1 MFMSRVFAALLLLSP
16 LLASCALG
24 PRIRAP
30 DAHLPAAFEA
40 PEAVT
45 APGVDLDRWWSAYH
59 DPQLETLV
67 DQALTTA
74 PDARSAVARLAEAR
88 AVRSSALSAFDP
100 QGALQGSSSLTDTHT
115 LSGPGPIVIP
125 AVPGVFPGAS
135 FDLSPSG
142 YTYNQGA
149 NFNVSWEVDLFGRRV
164 ATRRKANADIAAA
177 RFDYEASR
185 TSLAANVADQLF
197 QARGLAIQLDDAR
210 ESARIQKQLLN
221 VAQVKADHG
230 LGAQSDADQVAAQTA
245 QTDAE
250 VADLESE
257 LHAARRTLLV
267 LLGRGADPLEGLP
280 VPAEAGA
287 PPKVPTTVPGAL
299 LARRPDVQEAYEKLH
314 SATGQL
320 KLDELAL
327 FPKFTLQPGV
337 SLSSS
342 NVTGSS
348 IVSDAWSIGL
358 GAALPILDRPRLQA
372 EIRAQGAR
380 ADQAVIA
387 YEKAVQTAYGEAE
400 SALVELTSDELRV
413 RLLTSGERQGRSA
426 YDAARKRYAMGMDD
440 LSSVL
445 TAERTW
451 RTARTALTG
460 AQVQALRRSV
470 QTFKALGGGWT
481 PPTPARIRSS

>member
-1 MFMSRVFAALLLLSP
+1 MSRVFAAFLLPLP

-24 PRIRAP
+24 PRVPAP
-30 DAHLPAAFEA
+30 DTRLPAAFEA
-40 PEAVT
+40 PSADG
-45 APGVDLDRWWSAYH
+45 AASVDLDRWWRAYN
-59 DPQLETLV
+59 DPQLESLV
-67 DQALTTA
+67 EAALKSA
-74 PDARSAVARLAEAR
+74 PDARSAAARLDEAR
-88 AVRSSALSAFDP
+88 AVRSSALTAFDP
-100 QGALQGSSSLTDTHT
+100 QGALQGSSTLTNTNT
-115 LSGPGPIVIP
+115 ISGPGPIVIP

-164 ATRRKANADIAAA
+164 ATRRRANADFAAA

-185 TSLAANVADQLF
+185 TSLAASVADQLF
-197 QARGLAIQLDDAR
+197 QARGLAIQLDDSR
-210 ESARIQKQLLN
+210 EEARIQRELLR
-221 VAQVKADHG
+221 VAQLKADHG

-245 QTDAE
+245 QSDAE
-250 VADLESE
+250 VADLESQ

-280 VPAEAGA
+280 TPAEAGA
-287 PPKVPTTVPGAL
+287 PPKVPASVPGAL
-299 LARRPDVQEAYEKLH
+299 LARRPDVQEALAKLH
-314 SATGQL
+314 SASGQL
-320 KLDELAL
+320 KIDELAL
-327 FPKFTLQPGV
+327 FPKFTLQPGI

-342 NVTGSS
+342 NVTGSP

-387 YEKAVQTAYGEAE
+387 YEKTVQTAYGEAE
-400 SALVELTSDELRV
+400 NALVELSSDERRV
-413 RLLTSGERQGRSA
+413 TMLTAGEAQGRRA
-426 YDAARKRYAMGMDD
+426 YDAARRRYTMGMDD
-440 LSSVL
+440 LTSVL

-460 AQVQALRRSV
+460 AEVQALRRSV

-481 PPTPARIRSS
+481 PPAQKPVRSS

>member
-1 MFMSRVFAALLLLSP
+1 MSRGLATLLLLSP

-24 PRIRAP
+24 PRVPAP
-30 DAHLPAAFEA
+30 DTRLPAAFEA
-40 PEAVT
+40 PAAAT
-45 APGVDLDRWWSAYH
+45 AADVDLDHWWTAYH
-59 DPQLETLV
+59 DPQLESLV
-67 DQALTTA
+67 EQALATA
-74 PDARSAVARLAEAR
+74 PDARSAVARLDEAR

-100 QGALQGSSSLTDTHT
+100 QGALQGSSSVTHT
-115 LSGPGPIVIP
+115 TTISGPGPITIP
-125 AVPGVFPGAS
+125 PAPAIGFPGVN

-164 ATRRKANADIAAA
+164 ATRRKANADVAAA

-197 QARGLAIQLDDAR
+197 QARGLAIQLDDAN
-210 ESARIQKQLLN
+210 EAARIQRELLN
-221 VAQVKADHG
+221 VAQKKADHG
-230 LGAQSDADQVAAQTA
+230 LGAQSDADQLGAQTA
-245 QTDAE
+245 QTDAQ
-250 VADLESE
+250 VADLESQ

-287 PPKVPTTVPGAL
+287 PPKVPATVPGAL
-299 LARRPDVQEAYEKLH
+299 LARRPDVQEAYAKLH
-314 SATGQL
+314 SAAGQL

-348 IVSDAWSIGL
+348 IVTDAWSIGL

-387 YEKAVQTAYGEAE
+387 YEVAVQTAYGEAE
-400 SALVELTSDELRV
+400 SALVELTSDERRV
-413 RLLTSGERQGRSA
+413 VLLTAGEAQGRSA
-426 YDAARKRYAMGMDD
+426 YDAARKRYQMGMDD
-440 LSSVL
+440 LTSVL

-481 PPTPARIRSS
+481 PPSPARPRRS

>member
-1 MFMSRVFAALLLLSP
+1 MSRVLASLLMLSP

-24 PRIRAP
+24 PRVPAP
-30 DAHLPAAFEA
+30 DTRTPAAFEA
-40 PEAVT
+40 PT
-45 APGVDLDRWWSAYH
+45 AATAAGVDLDRWWTAYH

-67 DQALTTA
+67 EQALSSA
-74 PDARSAVARLAEAR
+74 PDARSAAARLDEAR
-88 AVRSSALSAFDP
+88 AVRSSALTAFDP
-100 QGALQGSSSLTDTHT
+100 QGALQGSSAVTDTT
-115 LSGPGPIVIP
+115 TISGPGPITIP
-125 AVPGVFPGAS
+125 PVPAINFPGAS
-135 FDLSPSG
+135 FNLSPSG

-164 ATRRKANADIAAA
+164 ATRRRANADFAAA

-185 TSLAANVADQLF
+185 TSLEASVADQLF

-210 ESARIQKQLLN
+210 ESARIQRELLT
-221 VAQVKADHG
+221 VAQKKADHG
-230 LGAQSDADQVAAQTA
+230 LGAQSDADQVASQTA
-245 QTDAE
+245 QTDAQ
-250 VADLESE
+250 VADLESQ

-267 LLGRGADPLEGLP
+267 LVGRGVDPLEGLP

-287 PPKVPTTVPGAL
+287 PPKVPATVPGAL
-299 LARRPDVQEAYEKLH
+299 LARRPDVQEAAAKLH
-314 SATGQL
+314 SASGQL
-320 KLDELAL
+320 KIDELAL
-327 FPKFTLQPGV
+327 FPKFTLQPGL

-342 NVTGSS
+342 NVTGSA
-348 IVSDAWSIGL
+348 ITSDAWSIGL

-400 SALVELTSDELRV
+400 NALVELTSDERRV
-413 RLLTSGERQGRSA
+413 VILSAGEAQGRSA
-426 YDAARKRYAMGMDD
+426 YDAAHKRYEMGLDD
-440 LSSVL
+440 LTSVL

-460 AQVQALRRSV
+460 AEVQALRRSV

-481 PPTPARIRSS
+481 PPGPARPRPS

>member
-1 MFMSRVFAALLLLSP
+1 MSRVFASLPVLLP

-24 PRIRAP
+24 PRIPAP
-30 DAHLPAAFEA
+30 DTRTPAAFEA
-40 PEAVT
+40 PTSAT
-45 APGVDLDRWWSAYH
+45 AQGVDLDRWWSVYQ
-59 DPQLETLV
+59 DPQLEALV
-67 DQALTTA
+67 DQALQSA
-74 PDARSAVARLAEAR
+74 PDARSAKARLDEAR

-100 QGALQGSSSLTDTHT
+100 QGALQGSSSVTDTTT
-115 LSGPGPIVIP
+115 LSGPGPITLPPVP
-125 AVPGVFPGAS
+125 ALNFPGTT
-135 FDLSPSG
+135 FDLSPHG
-142 YTYNQGA
+142 YTYSQGA
-149 NFNVSWEVDLFGRRV
+149 NFNVSWEVDLFGRRA
-164 ATRRKANADIAAA
+164 ATRRKANADLAAA
-177 RFDYEASR
+177 RFDYFASR

-210 ESARIQKQLLN
+210 ESARIQRELLD
-221 VAQVKADHG
+221 VAQKKADHG
-230 LGAQSDADQVAAQTA
+230 LGARSDADQVAAQTA
-245 QTDAE
+245 QTDAQ
-250 VADLESE
+250 VADLESQ
-257 LHAARRTLLV
+257 LHVARRTLLV
-267 LLGRGADPLEGLP
+267 LVGRGVDPLEGLP

-287 PPKVPTTVPGAL
+287 PPKVPATVPGAL
-299 LARRPDVQEAYEKLH
+299 LARRPDVQEAAAKLH
-314 SATGQL
+314 SAAGQL
-320 KLDELAL
+320 KIDELAL
-327 FPKFTLQPGV
+327 FPKFTLQPGI

-342 NVTGSS
+342 NQTGSA

-358 GAALPILDRPRLQA
+358 GAAMPILDRPRLQA

-413 RLLTSGERQGRSA
+413 RILTAGEAQGRSA

-440 LSSVL
+440 LTSVL

-481 PPTPARIRSS
+481 PPTPARPRQS

>member
-1 MFMSRVFAALLLLSP
+1 MSRGLATLLLLPP

-24 PRIRAP
+24 PRVPTP
-30 DAHLPAAFEA
+30 DTHLPAAFEA
-40 PEAVT
+40 PA
-45 APGVDLDRWWSAYH
+45 APAAPDVDLDRWWAAYH
-59 DPQLETLV
+59 DPQLESLV

-100 QGALQGSSSLTDTHT
+100 QGALQGSTTLTDTTT
-115 LSGPGPIVIP
+115 LTGPGPITIP
-125 AVPGVFPGAS
+125 PVPAIGFPGAS
-135 FDLSPSG
+135 FNLSPSG

-149 NFNVSWEVDLFGRRV
+149 NFNVSWEVDLFGRRM

-210 ESARIQKQLLN
+210 EEARIQRELLN
-221 VAQVKADHG
+221 VSQKKADHG

-245 QTDAE
+245 QTDAQ
-250 VADLESE
+250 VADLESQ

-287 PPKVPTTVPGAL
+287 PPKVPATVPGAL
-299 LARRPDVQEAYEKLH
+299 LARRPDVQEAYAKLH
-314 SATGQL
+314 SAAGQL

-342 NVTGSS
+342 NVTGSP

-387 YEKAVQTAYGEAE
+387 YEQAVQTAYGEAE
-400 SALVELTSDELRV
+400 SALVELTSDERRV
-413 RLLTSGERQGRSA
+413 VLLSAGEAQGRSA
-426 YDAARKRYAMGMDD
+426 YDAARKRYEMGMDD
-440 LSSVL
+440 LTSVL

-451 RTARTALTG
+451 RTTRTALTG

-481 PPTPARIRSS
+481 PPSPSRPRRS

>member
-1 MFMSRVFAALLLLSP
+1 MRRVLATLLVLSP

-24 PRIRAP
+24 PRVPTP
-30 DAHLPAAFEA
+30 DTHLPAAFEA
-40 PEAVT
+40 PAAST
-45 APGVDLDRWWSAYH
+45 APDVDLDRWWSVYH

-67 DQALTTA
+67 EQALTSA
-74 PDARSAVARLAEAR
+74 PDARSATARLAEAR

-100 QGALQGSSSLTDTHT
+100 QGALQGSATLTDTTT

-125 AVPGVFPGAS
+125 AVPGIGFPGAS

-142 YTYNQGA
+142 KTYSEGV
-149 NFNVSWEVDLFGRRV
+149 NFNVSWEVDLFGRRA

-210 ESARIQKQLLN
+210 ESARIQRDLLN

-245 QTDAE
+245 QTDAQA
-250 VADLESE
+250 ADLESQ

-267 LLGRGADPLEGLP
+267 LLGRGADPLDGLP

-287 PPKVPTTVPGAL
+287 PPQVPVTVPGAL
-299 LARRPDVQEAYEKLH
+299 LARRPDVQEAYAKLH

-327 FPKFTLQPGV
+327 FPKFTLQPGIG
-337 SLSSS
+337 LTSS
-342 NVTGSS
+342 NQIGSPV
-348 IVSDAWSIGL
+348 VSDAWSIGL

-387 YEKAVQTAYGEAE
+387 YEKTVQTAYGEAE
-400 SALVELTSDELRV
+400 NALVQLTSDELRV
-413 RLLTSGERQGRSA
+413 RLLSAGEAQGRSA
-426 YDAARKRYAMGMDD
+426 YDAARKRYAMGLDD

-451 RTARTALTG
+451 RSARTALTG

-481 PPTPARIRSS
+481 PPTPASPRRS

>member
-1 MFMSRVFAALLLLSP
+1 MSRGLATLLLLSP

-24 PRIRAP
+24 PRVPAP

-40 PEAVT
+40 PAAPT
-45 APGVDLDRWWSAYH
+45 APDVDLDHWWMTYH
-59 DPQLETLV
+59 DPQLESLV
-67 DQALTTA
+67 EQALASA
-74 PDARSAVARLAEAR
+74 PDARSAVARLDEAR
-88 AVRSSALSAFDP
+88 AVRSGALTAFDP
-100 QGALQGSSSLTDTHT
+100 QGALQGSSSVTHT
-115 LSGPGPIVIP
+115 TTITGPGPITIP
-125 AVPGVFPGAS
+125 AVPAIGFGGAS

-164 ATRRKANADIAAA
+164 ATRRKANADMAAA

-210 ESARIQKQLLN
+210 EAARIQRELLN
-221 VAQVKADHG
+221 VAQKKSDHG
-230 LGAQSDADQVAAQTA
+230 LGAQSDADQLGAQTA
-245 QTDAE
+245 QTDAQ
-250 VADLESE
+250 VTDLESQ

-287 PPKVPTTVPGAL
+287 PPKVPVTVPGAL
-299 LARRPDVQEAYEKLH
+299 LARRPDVQEAYARLH
-314 SATGQL
+314 SASGQL

-387 YEKAVQTAYGEAE
+387 YEQAVQTAYGEAE
-400 SALVELTSDELRV
+400 SALVELTSDERRV
-413 RLLTSGERQGRSA
+413 VMLTAGETQGRSA
-426 YDAARKRYAMGMDD
+426 YDAARKRYEMGMDD
-440 LSSVL
+440 LTSVL

-481 PPTPARIRSS
+481 PPALARPRHS